1 MNIKYHCEAGG
12 ETGYHAHSKAFWSRL
27 QKINTNIGV
36 PIHIILDTSDHP
48 IFYANYDGIK
58 ICYNVYESTLQ
69 PERFFNHIKNNYD
82 YFWCPSTWQAKCMIQ
97 QGFSADRVH
106 VIPEGVDKTEFF
118 PVSDSDLAGKF
129 TFIIIGK
136 YEYRKATEEMID
148 CWFQEFPLAN
158 YPDVR
163 LILSVDNPFDRKNVE
178 NKLRTIEEL
187 KDPRVQIVHFPP
199 RADYIKLLQTSH
211 CFLSCSRSEGWNL
224 PLIEALACGV
234 PSICSNNSA
243 QTDFAT
249 NIAYMV
255 DTKHMIN
262 PIPTGF
268 PGEYYEPDF
277 EQFKLHMKY
286 IYENWDECRQRALM
300 GSSFVH
306 NKFSWENA
314 VETAKFHLM
323 GIDQSKKAKELLR
336 ESKISKEKENP
347 KPKTTEEVFPIP
359 DRVSVSFMD
368 GCRFEI
374 SGNSGLE
381 YNVKF
386 INMVTNNVE
395 FSTKL
400 GPIKDDIKCWAAP
413 SAKFFIPWK
422 IEVTSVVKTTL
433 PENKE
438 SNTLVIKSPET
449 TQKNVK
455 FVQEWNSKDQRIFIN
470 LDSKALGDNIAWMP
484 HVEEFR
490 KKWGCKVI
498 CTTFWNTL
506 FVDAYP
512 EIEFLS
518 PGSVAHNLYAQIKIG
533 CYDNDY
539 TRNKNNW
546 REIPLQKVAADAL
559 QLNYKEIKPKVVV
572 NKTPL
577 LGRKYICISD
587 HSTMQSKYWNYPGG
601 WQEIVDYINDLGF
614 DVIALSKDPTGLT
627 KLIPVNNV
635 PIEETA
641 SVLNNCEFFIGVGSG
656 LSWLAWALGKKVIM
670 ISGFSDPFTE
680 FISDNYRIAP
690 PPGKCHGCFND
701 KNLVFARS
709 WDWCP
714 RNKNY
719 ECTTTITPEMVKEK
733 IDLLISYL

>member
-1 MNIKYHCEAGG
+1 
-12 ETGYHAHSKAFWSRL
+12 
-27 QKINTNIGV
+27 
-36 PIHIILDTSDHP
+36 
-48 IFYANYDGIK
+48 
-58 ICYNVYESTLQ
+58 
-69 PERFFNHIKNNYD
+69 
-82 YFWCPSTWQAKCMIQ
+82 
-97 QGFSADRVH
+97 
-106 VIPEGVDKTEFF
+106 
-118 PVSDSDLAGKF
+118 
-129 TFIIIGK
+129 
-136 YEYRKATEEMID
+136 
-148 CWFQEFPLAN
+148 
-158 YPDVR
+158 
-163 LILSVDNPFDRKNVE
+163 
-178 NKLRTIEEL
+178 
-187 KDPRVQIVHFPP
+187 
-199 RADYIKLLQTSH
+199 
-211 CFLSCSRSEGWNL
+211 
-224 PLIEALACGV
+224 
-234 PSICSNNSA
+234 
-243 QTDFAT
+243 
-249 NIAYMV
+249 
-255 DTKHMIN
+255 
-262 PIPTGF
+262 
-268 PGEYYEPDF
+268 
-277 EQFKLHMKY
+277 
-286 IYENWDECRQRALM
+286 
-300 GSSFVH
+300 
-306 NKFSWENA
+306 
-314 VETAKFHLM
+314 
-323 GIDQSKKAKELLR
+323 
-336 ESKISKEKENP
+336 
-347 KPKTTEEVFPIP
+347 
-359 DRVSVSFMD
+359 MD

-374 SGNSGLE
+374 SGNSWLE

-422 IEVTSVVKTTL
+422 IEVTSVVKTIL

-455 FVQEWNSKDQRIFIN
+455 FVQEWNAKDQRIFIN

-484 HVEEFR
+484 YVEEFR